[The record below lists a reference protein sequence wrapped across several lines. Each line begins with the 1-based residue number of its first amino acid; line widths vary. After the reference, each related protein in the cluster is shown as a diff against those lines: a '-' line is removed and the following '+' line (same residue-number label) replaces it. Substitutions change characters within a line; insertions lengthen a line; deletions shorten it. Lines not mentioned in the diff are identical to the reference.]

1 MQKALLT
8 IMASFNYIGRNHSG
22 SQVKGALEANS
33 ASAAAEQL
41 LRKNIT
47 PTSITG
53 ATKSKN
59 DNLAGKDVSEIFGF
73 DKVSLDELIIFSRQ
87 MYTLMRSGVPI
98 LRAIHGMADASTS
111 TTLKKALSEISTQ
124 LEGGY
129 TLSSALNQ
137 HPKIFGSLFVSL
149 VHVGE
154 NTGQLE
160 ESFLKLTSYLERE
173 QATRKRIKTALRYPT
188 MVLFALAAALVILN
202 IFVIPTFANMF
213 SKLGAEL
220 PLATQFLIS
229 SSNLFLN
236 YWPIML
242 ISCLVAVITI
252 RQSLQTKKGRYQWDK
267 RKTKIPVIGSII
279 ERSILARFAHSFGI
293 ILKSGIPMTT
303 GLTLVADAV
312 DNKFMQEKIVAMRLA
327 IESGE
332 SLLRSAIASAMFTPL
347 VLQMIAVGEETGRVD
362 ELLKEVGDYYEREV
376 DYDLSTLTA
385 RIEPLLLVVVALM
398 VLVLAL
404 GIFTP
409 MWDMASAMQGK

>member
-1 MQKALLT
+1 
-8 IMASFNYIGRNHSG
+8 MASFKYTGRNVSG
-22 SQVKGALEANS
+22 NQVKGTIEAGNTS
-33 ASAAAEQL
+33 AVAEQL
-41 LRKNIT
+41 LRKSIT
-47 PTSITG
+47 PISISET
-53 ATKSKN
+53 TKKQSESF
-59 DNLAGKDVSEIFGF
+59 ASKDVSEIFGF
-73 DKVSLDELIIFSRQ
+73 SQVSLDELIIFSRQ
-87 MYTLMRSGVPI
+87 MYALMRSGVPI
-98 LRAIHGMADASTS
+98 LRAINGMAEASNS
-111 TTLKKALSEISTQ
+111 APLKKALFDIASQ

-137 HPKIFGSLFVSL
+137 HPDIFGSLFVSL
-149 VHVGE
+149 IHVGE

-160 ESFLKLTSYLERE
+160 ESFLKLTTYLERE
-173 QATRKRIKTALRYPT
+173 QATKKRIKTALRYPT
-188 MVLFALAAALVILN
+188 MVLMALSAALVILN

-213 SKLGAEL
+213 AKLGADL
-220 PLATQFLIS
+220 PLATKFLIN

-236 YWPIML
+236 YWPYML
-242 ISCLVAVITI
+242 AACVFAYFAI
-252 RQSLQTKKGRYQWDK
+252 RKSLKTKKGRYQWDK
-267 RKTKIPVIGSII
+267 RKIKLPIIGSII
-279 ERSILARFAHSFGI
+279 ERSILARFSHSFGI

-312 DNKFMQEKIVAMRLA
+312 DNSFMEEKIIAMRQA

-332 SLLRSAIASAMFTPL
+332 SLLRAAIASTLFTPL
-347 VLQMIAVGEETGRVD
+347 VLQMVAVGEETGRVD

-385 RIEPLLLVVVALM
+385 RIEPILLVGVAAM